1 MLQSLVVQIRTK
13 LKENADTDNDLK
25 SLRKTVVKRPQRV
38 FFSDIAIIDVKAK
51 NIDPIK

>member
-13 LKENADTDNDLK
+13 LKENADK
-25 SLRKTVVKRPQRV
+25 SLRKTVVKRSQRV
-38 FFSDIAIIDVKAK
+38 FFSDIAIIDVKAR

>member
-13 LKENADTDNDLK
+13 LKENADK
-25 SLRKTVVKRPQRV
+25 SLRKTVVKRSQRV
-38 FFSDIAIIDVKAK
+38 FLSDIAIIDVKAK